1 MQDRSV
7 TQYLHHQLR
16 LGFAHWLEHR
26 YTVLFSA
33 LFVTLIGFP
42 LLTTLGFDQT
52 PMVVLL
58 AVSLGAALVG
68 MRSRHLSRLMLV
80 LLAVMLVV
88 RFAAGS
94 VDWHRLIAASTVA
107 LVVLGFVAGVDAIR
121 VAMSSTRV
129 SAELLFAALSVYL
142 LVGILFA
149 MLHCVVAAVWHDAY
163 SLPEG
168 GRLAMP
174 AGIYFSFITQTTV
187 GYGDILPKSDLAR
200 GLAMVQ
206 AIIGQFY
213 LSVMVARLVGL
224 YMSNQKQEGAT
235 S

>member
-1 MQDRSV
+1 MQDRSL
-7 TQYLHHQLR
+7 TGQLHHLLR
-16 LGFAHWLEHR
+16 TAFARWLEHR
-26 YTVLFSA
+26 YRVLFCM
-33 LFVTLIGFP
+33 LLLTLIGFP
-42 LLTTLGFDQT
+42 LLATLGFDQT
-52 PMVVLL
+52 PMTVLL

-68 MRSRHLSRLMLV
+68 MRSRHLSHLLLIV
-80 LLAVMLVV
+80 LLAMLTV
-88 RFAAGS
+88 RVLAGS
-94 VDWHRLIAASTVA
+94 VNWHSVIAISTVA
-107 LVVLGFVAGVDAIR
+107 LVVLGFVAGIDAVR

-149 MLHCVVAAVWHDAY
+149 MLHCSVAALWHDAY

-168 GRLAMP
+168 GRLVLP

-200 GLAMVQ
+200 GLSMVQ
-206 AIIGQFY
+206 AIAGQLY

-224 YMSNQKQEGAT
+224 YMSTQKRDGAA